1 MTALFVL
8 VGKRSG
14 EALTYGGRVIT
25 HENRAEM
32 AWLFPNE
39 RVAEY
44 RPGNDLTMRLVDHP
58 DMAVVRFPLNRKDFR
73 RER

>member
-1 MTALFVL
+1 MALYAIL
-8 VGKRSG
+8 GKRSG
-14 EALTYGGRVIT
+14 EALTFMGHVIT

-32 AWLFPNE
+32 AYLFPND
-39 RVAEY
+39 RVIEY

-58 DMAVVRFPLNRKDFR
+58 GMAPVRFPLNRKDFR

>member
-14 EALTYGGRVIT
+14 AALTYGGRVIT

-32 AWLFPNE
+32 AWLFPHE

-44 RPGNDLTMRLVDHP
+44 RPGNDPTMKLVDHP
-58 DMAVVRFPLNRKDFR
+58 DMAAVRFPLNRKDFR
-73 RER
+73 HG